1 MDYSPW
7 GHKESDMTE
16 RLSLSLFKTKNETN
30 MLLLPF
36 LLKLVLEVLAR
47 AISQETEIKGIHFGK
62 EEI

>member
-1 MDYSPW
+1 
-7 GHKESDMTE
+7 MTE
-16 RLSLSLFKTKNETN
+16 RISLSLFKIKNETK